1 MPNAIFID
9 NCAFDKLFEHGI
21 EPEDIN
27 CDEFQLYVTGE
38 VLAEIDAI
46 PNTEEKAPKKSWISR
61 VARSEGVLE
70 TGYFGFA
77 EAPGS
82 YGFGQGFLADLA
94 QVEYLNET
102 DAELGEPRK
111 KTGFPKHHTDRLL
124 LSHGII
130 FSVLTAEAALGNSAL
145 MEKAIARGATVI
157 RIQDFDPAKQ
167 TIREFLREYFQGSA
181 GPAA

>member
-9 NCAFDKLFEHGI
+9 NCAFDKLFEYGI

-46 PNTEEKAPKKSWISR
+46 PNTEEKAPKKLWISR
-61 VARSEGVLE
+61 VARSDAVVE

-77 EAPGS
+77 ESPGA
-82 YGFGQGFLADLA
+82 YGFGQGFLADIT
-94 QVEYLNET
+94 QVDYLNET
-102 DAELGEPRK
+102 SEELGAPRK
-111 KTGFPKHHTDRLL
+111 KTGFPKNHTDRLL

-130 FSVLTAEAALGNSAL
+130 FSVLTAEDTLGTSAL
-145 MEKAIARGATVI
+145 MEKAVARGATVI

-167 TIREFLREYFQGSA
+167 TIREFLRGHFTDSSA
-181 GPAA
+181 SPT